1 MLHMLTIKKNQK
13 ANMIDMWLYE
23 LDFRTWD
30 PWWRKFNKLQKLPYM
45 CHGTYVLSHKL
56 YTK

>member
-1 MLHMLTIKKNQK
+1 MLQMLTIKKNQK
-13 ANMIDMWLYE
+13 AKVIDMWLY
-23 LDFRTWD
+23 DFSPWD

-45 CHGTYVLSHKL
+45 CHGIYVHSHKL